1 MVIAQKR
8 DGVFAGL
15 IVSVCSLVSVLM
27 LFLFIFALGSLGF
40 VTYSF

>member
-8 DGVFAGL
+8 DGVLAGL
-15 IVSVCSLVSVLM
+15 VVSVCSLVSVVTR
-27 LFLFIFALGSLGF
+27 FLFIFALGSLGF

>member
-8 DGVFAGL
+8 AGVFAGL
-15 IVSVCSLVSVLM
+15 VVSVCSLVSVLT

>member
-15 IVSVCSLVSVLM
+15 IVSVCSLVSVLT
-27 LFLFIFALGSLGF
+27 LFCSSLHSA
-40 VTYSF
+40 VSAS